1 MKFGETVISNKI
13 IVTLVTQGL
22 PFSSLSRPFAY
33 CSLITLR
40 NETPAMCT
48 RSSANQSLGR
58 VLKLQTRA
66 ARVIL
71 NATPLAPSVPLFN
84 RLKWLPFYKDALISK
99 CIIAYKRLQGD
110 VPVYLNDLLKL
121 NSNIHS
127 RQTRY
132 CNFNLTSPRYN
143 RETEGGRTFTVT
155 TCKAWNS
162 LSLPVRQR
170 DSADSL
176 KKALWNEFFKQQQNL
191 DHFSI

>member
-1 MKFGETVISNKI
+1 MQV
-13 IVTLVTQGL
+13 
-22 PFSSLSRPFAY
+22 SS
-33 CSLITLR
+33 
-40 NETPAMCT
+40 
-48 RSSANQSLGR
+48 G
-58 VLKLQTRA
+58 
-66 ARVIL
+66 L
-71 NATPLAPSVPLFN
+71 NAPLNAPPPPLAPSVPLFN
-84 RLKWLPFYKDALISK
+84 RLKWFPFYKDTFISK
-99 CIIAYKRLQGD
+99 CIIAYKRSQGE

-121 NSNIHS
+121 NSNIYS

-143 RETEGGRTFTVT
+143 RETERGRTFTVT

-170 DSADSL
+170 DSVDSL

>member
-1 MKFGETVISNKI
+1 M
-13 IVTLVTQGL
+13 
-22 PFSSLSRPFAY
+22 PP
-33 CSLITLR
+33 
-40 NETPAMCT
+40 
-48 RSSANQSLGR
+48 
-58 VLKLQTRA
+58 
-66 ARVIL
+66 
-71 NATPLAPSVPLFN
+71 PLAPSVPLFN

-127 RQTRY
+127 RKTRY

-155 TCKAWNS
+155 TCKAWNT

-170 DSADSL
+170 DCGMNFL
-176 KKALWNEFFKQQQNL
+176 NNRRILIIFLFKLL
-191 DHFSI
+191 DEL

>member
-1 MKFGETVISNKI
+1 MLLFARKVLLSEKRSFFRWSLLFSILLDDIHARSYSSSSHRILRCTWNIKACQCYNRKTFWSRKCGEYNV
-13 IVTLVTQGL
+13 
-22 PFSSLSRPFAY
+22 SRNTTGVV
-33 CSLITLR
+33 SGVVST
-40 NETPAMCT
+40 
-48 RSSANQSLGR
+48 G
-58 VLKLQTRA
+58 
-66 ARVIL
+66 
-71 NATPLAPSVPLFN
+71 
-84 RLKWLPFYKDALISK
+84 
-99 CIIAYKRLQGD
+99 
-110 VPVYLNDLLKL
+110 LLKL

-170 DSADSL
+170 DSVDSL
-176 KKALWNEFFKQQQNL
+176 KKALWNDFFKQQQNL

>member
-1 MKFGETVISNKI
+1 MTNHAILQLFGLNCCR
-13 IVTLVTQGL
+13 QQ
-22 PFSSLSRPFAY
+22 R
-33 CSLITLR
+33 CSDQDVNLGITL
-40 NETPAMCT
+40 EYFEHGPASCIGKQT
-48 RSSANQSLGR
+48 NRTKKNPQLFYSLP
-58 VLKLQTRA
+58 T
-66 ARVIL
+66 
-71 NATPLAPSVPLFN
+71 F
-84 RLKWLPFYKDALISK
+84 ISK

-170 DSADSL
+170 DSVDSL